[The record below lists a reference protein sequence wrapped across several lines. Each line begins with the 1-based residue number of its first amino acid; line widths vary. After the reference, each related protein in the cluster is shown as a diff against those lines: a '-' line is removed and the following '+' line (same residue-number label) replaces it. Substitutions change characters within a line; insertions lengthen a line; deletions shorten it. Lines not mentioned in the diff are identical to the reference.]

1 MIICGIDSSTQ
12 KTGMSKFDSASG
24 KLLTYTLIDLH
35 KMKEKDKR
43 IDQMILNICV
53 QLNLW
58 KPDVIYIEDTWDRNN
73 IETLKMLTY
82 IVGAVRYWCIENNKD
97 FNKFIPAQ
105 WRKLVGLQKNGIKR
119 SDYKQISI
127 DYVKKKYG
135 IDVNDDEADSILIG
149 EAGIVSQSMSDD
161 GLFE

>member
-12 KTGMSKFDSASG
+12 KTGMSKFDSDTG

-43 IDQMILNICV
+43 IDQMISTICA

-58 KPDVIYIEDTWDRNN
+58 KPDSIYIEDTWDRNN

-82 IVGAVRYWCIENNKD
+82 IVGAVRYWCIENNKV

-105 WRKLVGLQKNGIKR
+105 WRKLIGLQKNGIKR
-119 SDYKQISI
+119 ANYKQISI
-127 DYVKKKYG
+127 DYVKEKYG
-135 IDVNDDEADSILIG
+135 IDVGDDEADSILIG
-149 EAGIVSQSMSDD
+149 EAGVISQAVSNTD
-161 GLFE
+161 LFE